1 MVIKD
6 TTKCRRHSVVVAGLT
21 YDAIGCGQYPKATK
35 RIIHI
40 RQSRDSYT
48 VISCLSMNDL
58 YREKGLSPKQIY
70 NRRLKDQKPV
80 IEDFLLWLDQLHP
93 ES

>member
-58 YREKGLSPKQIY
+58 IEKKDYRS
-70 NRRLKDQKPV
+70 NRF
-80 IEDFLLWLDQLHP
+80 IIAA
-93 ES
+93 